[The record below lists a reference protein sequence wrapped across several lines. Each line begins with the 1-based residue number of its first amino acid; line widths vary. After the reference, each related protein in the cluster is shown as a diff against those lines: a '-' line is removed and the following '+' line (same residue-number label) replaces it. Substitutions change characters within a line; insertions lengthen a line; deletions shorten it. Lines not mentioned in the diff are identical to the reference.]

1 MKKEGKTMKPLHKIF
16 AAALS
21 ALMVMAAPLAAQ
33 DDDYG
38 GYDNSTSYAGADAG
52 VGINWMPQGGFSLKI
67 PFLGTPEPN
76 TTVENVM
83 SANAKMIMMQ
93 GMMAGNPMSLR
104 QSISIMVAKKRV
116 ADGLSLEDVVESMDL
131 RANLLNMK
139 KVGHSTPW
147 KVIEATTGEPSP
159 KLEMISYCDIPTM
172 RDILNYV
179 PEFSVFVPCRI
190 SVLEDAE
197 GNLWIMT
204 LDWDV
209 RWMDTSPNPNKISPE
224 LREKALMV
232 RENLESIMEA
242 GANGDL

>member
-1 MKKEGKTMKPLHKIF
+1 MTGLQKTLT
-16 AAALS
+16 AAVS
-21 ALMVMAAPLAAQ
+21 ALMLAAGAAGAQ
-33 DDDYG
+33 DDNG
-38 GYDNSTSYAGADAG
+38 FDNSTSYAGPDAG
-52 VGINWMPQGGFSLKI
+52 VGTNWVPESLNLSI
-67 PFLGTPEPN
+67 PLTEPVPPN
-76 TTVENVM
+76 TVVDGVI
-83 SANAKMIMMQ
+83 SAKAKMIMMQ

-104 QSISIMVAKKRV
+104 ESISLMVAKKKV
-116 ADGLSLEDVVESMDL
+116 DDGLTLEEVIESMDL

-172 RDILNYV
+172 RDILDYV

-190 SVLEDAE
+190 SVLEDAN
-197 GNLWIMT
+197 GDLWVMT
-204 LDWDV
+204 IDWDV
-209 RWMDTSPNPNKISPE
+209 RWLDTSPNPNKISQE
-224 LREKALMV
+224 LRDKAIMV